1 MIGQKLILT
10 LNFRLVSIISKLA
23 QIQHIWTKIEETL
36 ACTITFR
43 PQMICF
49 LNSKDRTASKLGQFE
64 PFLVQRELAQWRVV
78 HRTAPNAT
86 FTGRTQRPPRN
97 SFKRNTSHSAQNS
110 WKGIYGFGWTC
121 WTVYTLIKYVY
132 LNHRIMGQNK
142 TRTSRDVDFLRH
154 STRGKIVNLVKLLWT
169 LGWVE
174 LWVLDQ
180 QSAS

>member
-1 MIGQKLILT
+1 MVLKIYYLLTNFTLHITVCYGWMAGNHKYFSKHFTFHMIGQKLILT

-110 WKGIYGFGWTC
+110 WKGIYGFGWT
-121 WTVYTLIKYVY
+121 L
-132 LNHRIMGQNK
+132 QF
-142 TRTSRDVDFLRH
+142 TRL
-154 STRGKIVNLVKLLWT
+154 
-169 LGWVE
+169 
-174 LWVLDQ
+174 
-180 QSAS
+180 